1 MMTMRI
7 NEVVMGEQKETAE
20 FEVEIYLR
28 QRAPVNL
35 NMLVKI
41 LLWKYT
47 LCE

>member
-7 NEVVMGEQKETAE
+7 NEAVMGEQEETAE
-20 FEVEIYLR
+20 FEVEMYLR

-35 NMLVKI
+35 NMLVEI